1 MELKTVYFDR
11 PGKENTE
18 ETLRIARERA
28 NELGIKTVVVASTFG
43 DAAVKAV
50 DVLKGL
56 RVVAVTHVANWREP
70 NSQEFTEENRNIVES
85 KGGIILT
92 TTHTFSGL
100 SRAMRDKTYTHQAI
114 GHIVANVLRTFGQG
128 MKVVFEIAMMAADSG
143 LVRVDEDIVAV
154 AGTGHGCDTAVVF
167 TPVNSHNFFALK
179 VKEILC
185 KPHF

>member
-1 MELKTVYFDR
+1 MESKIVYFDR

-18 ETLRIARERA
+18 ETLRIAGERA
-28 NELGIKTVVVASTFG
+28 TELGVKTVVVASTFG

-50 DVLKGL
+50 EILKGL
-56 RVVAVTHVANWREP
+56 RVVAVTHAASWREP
-70 NSQEFTEENRNIVES
+70 NGQEFTEENRKIVES

-100 SRAMRDKTYTHQAI
+100 SKAIRDKTHTEQAI
-114 GHIVANVLRTFGQG
+114 GDIIANVLRTFGQG
-128 MKVVFEIAMMAADSG
+128 MKVAFEITMMAADSG

-154 AGTGHGCDTAVVF
+154 AGTGHGSDTAVVF